1 MSQAANPAGKRMR
14 IRRLNQ
20 GEELALREIFFSSVH
35 QLAKNHYSPEQLRAW
50 SPMEFDRTKW
60 ISQIQALQPWVV
72 LIDGELAAYAD
83 VQSDGYIDHFYVS
96 GGHGGKGIGS
106 ALMAYLLAEAR
117 RTQMDSLYSKVS
129 FSAQPLFLKNG
140 FGITSVNTFMLRGIE
155 ISNATMVRKLRA

>member
-1 MSQAANPAGKRMR
+1 
-14 IRRLNQ
+14 
-20 GEELALREIFFSSVH
+20 
-35 QLAKNHYSPEQLRAW
+35 
-50 SPMEFDRTKW
+50 MEFDRTKW